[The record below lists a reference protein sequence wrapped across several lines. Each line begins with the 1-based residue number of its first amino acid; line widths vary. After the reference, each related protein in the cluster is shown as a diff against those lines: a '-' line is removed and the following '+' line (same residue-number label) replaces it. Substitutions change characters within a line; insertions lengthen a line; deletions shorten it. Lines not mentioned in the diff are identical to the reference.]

1 MYKCKCIKSVMYS
14 FVRKAQNVIVC
25 DLFYFLTA
33 VNENQAMLAL
43 KALGVCEPSLC
54 CAFLLL
60 LYGVQ
65 SDSSLTS
72 KTLELMSKYRLIDG

>member
-1 MYKCKCIKSVMYS
+1 MYKCKCIKCIMYS
-14 FVRKAQNVIVC
+14 FVRKAQNVIMC
-25 DLFYFLTA
+25 NLFYFLIA
-33 VNENQAMLAL
+33 VNENQTMLAL
-43 KALGVCEPSLC
+43 KALGVCEPNLC